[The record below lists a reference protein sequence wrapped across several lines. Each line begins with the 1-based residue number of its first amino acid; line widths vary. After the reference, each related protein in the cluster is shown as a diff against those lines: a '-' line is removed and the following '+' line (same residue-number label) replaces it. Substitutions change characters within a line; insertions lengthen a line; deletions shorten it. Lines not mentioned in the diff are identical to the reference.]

1 MIRKIIYSDKKE
13 VLRISSQIW
22 EGEDYI
28 SEVFDEWTKSEDSI
42 FAGYWENDKLIGFG
56 RMRYLTSTD
65 IWLEALRKDPQTKI
79 RGVGN
84 KIALY
89 FMDQLKWEKIDS
101 IRFSTYFDNITSI
114 KLNEKLGFKKILTLS
129 LKELELSDVN
139 VKQQS
144 SKLFSNI
151 EFNKIEKYIRN
162 TTYLKGSNNF
172 IAIGWVVQSYSKKLI
187 KTIHEK
193 QHYAVYLENK
203 KINGVVLYSKDVYKK
218 ILWINA
224 IEAEREPVF
233 NELINFAMNVA
244 KQNNCNKIQLL
255 VPNDTNLM
263 NQVNKIGF
271 KSWEQNDDLLLFEMP
286 RNLIKHITSV

>member
-233 NELINFAMNVA
+233 NELINFVINVA

>member
-233 NELINFAMNVA
+233 NELINFVMNVA